1 MSENQ
6 GQKPPEALSIQEKI
20 KAFETKIPT
29 HSKPPPEV
37 PPKLP
42 PRPAPKVPPRPAPRV
57 IATHTTTPLVQKQVL
72 CVLWNS
78 IYLYVS
84 EVQI

>member
-42 PRPAPKVPPRPAPRV
+42 LDPRRKF
-57 IATHTTTPLVQKQVL
+57 PLGL
-72 CVLWNS
+72 HPG
-78 IYLYVS
+78 
-84 EVQI
+84 